1 MSIRADSR
9 QHEVEAAV
17 ETQLKQARS
26 SAEASFEELIAQ
38 CQTPG
43 ISLAVI
49 DEGQVAWR
57 EGYGVRQY
65 GQHERVTPETRFQAA
80 SISKPTATLGVLRM
94 AEAGL
99 LDLDEDVHERL
110 KSWHLPTV
118 NGAVPRITPR
128 MLVSHSA
135 GLSVHGFVG
144 YTVDQPQPTLPDIL
158 NGTGLHVTSEPVRL
172 VNLPDLTYDYSGG
185 GYTLL
190 QLWLED
196 VTGENF
202 SSLMQRWVLEPL
214 GMTHSAF
221 VQPPTPEF
229 AARCASGHHYDGLP
243 ILGGW
248 HVYPEL
254 AAAGLWTTPS
264 DLATLAMTI
273 QAAHR
278 GEHPFISKHT
288 ADLMLT
294 PHIPMPEADQ
304 FRALGFQVQ
313 TVENIQYFS
322 HSGSNAGFRCQ
333 LNASADDG
341 RGYIVMTN
349 GEGEWTRKIIG
360 WFADAIKQVYVW
372 PAAQNK
378 PDQVNWNLDPTV
390 TGQYKLGDQLISI
403 DLEADTLRIQLP
415 DQPVMALRQTDA
427 ATFQVEGLS
436 TIIRFVA
443 GSAEQPLQAMHIEQ
457 VGRTLTA
464 YRV

>member
-1 MSIRADSR
+1 MSIHADQR
-9 QHEVEAAV
+9 QHEVETAV
-17 ETQLKQARS
+17 EQQIKQARAA
-26 SAEASFEELIAQ
+26 AEMSFEQMIAQ

-43 ISLAVI
+43 ISVAVI
-49 DEGQVAWR
+49 DQGRVAWCA
-57 EGYGVRQY
+57 GYGVRQY
-65 GQHERVTPETRFQAA
+65 RQPERVTPETPFQAA

-94 AEAGL
+94 AEAGV

-118 NGAVPRITPR
+118 NGVMPRITPR

-135 GLSVHGFVG
+135 GLSVHGFIG
-144 YTVDQPQPTLPDIL
+144 YTVEQPQPTLPDIL
-158 NGTGLHVTSEPVRL
+158 DGTGLHVTSEPVRL
-172 VNLPDLTYDYSGG
+172 VNLPGLTYDYSGG

-196 VTGENF
+196 VTGESF

-229 AARCASGHHYDGLP
+229 AAQCASGHYYDGLT
-243 ILGGW
+243 IRGGW

-264 DLATLAMTI
+264 DLAILALAI

-278 GEHPFISKHT
+278 GEHPLISKHT

-294 PHIPMPEADQ
+294 PHIPMSEADQ

-313 TVENIQYFS
+313 RVGGTLYFS
-322 HSGSNAGFRCQ
+322 HNGSNAGFRCH

-341 RGYIVMTN
+341 RGCIVMTN
-349 GEGEWTRKIIG
+349 GEGEWTRKIIA
-360 WFADAIKQVYVW
+360 WFADAIKQAYAW
-372 PAAQNK
+372 PAAPTK
-378 PDQVNWNLDPTV
+378 PTQIDSSFNPTV

-403 DLEADTLRIQLP
+403 ELEAGTLKIRLP
-415 DQPVMALRQTDA
+415 DQPIMALCQTDA
-427 ATFQVEGLS
+427 ATFQVEELA

-443 GSAEQPLQAMHIEQ
+443 GSMEQPQQVMTIEQ
-457 VGRTLTA
+457 AGRTLTA